1 MRTFEYPFMQVLV
14 EEGRGSFSFIPA
26 QAGFAQ
32 LRDCAVRVL
41 GRLVDGRPF
50 TFQPLLRAEDYR
62 KLPAENGFSYSGAD
76 ERLGIGWRLSFR
88 GSSDQAMLLWRCEVT
103 NCTNRP
109 ITIDKIILLEPARAG
124 QDNVDLGTGSNK
136 DLAFFVNGWQ
146 SWSRSGAYAADSRMR
161 QSRLGILQE
170 PMVLNPGTPRLH
182 SKGRFASDFFG
193 VLGSRKTR
201 AGLLL
206 GFLSQREQFGT
217 LTANLRGGAKLRLW
231 ANGDD
236 VYLDAG
242 AHLTTDWAVFTPV
255 DLDAQQPL
263 DLYLEAVAKEHGLG
277 EFPPAPAGWCSW
289 YYYYEDISEKI
300 IWENLAQIRD
310 KKDVLPLNLVQID
323 DGFEAQV
330 GDWLEFNPRFPNGV
344 AGLAGEIDKAGFT
357 PGLWLAPFIVHPN
370 SRLANEHPDWL
381 LCKSNGKLA
390 RPGFVWNSLGAAL
403 DLTVPAA
410 LEYVCKVLDVAA
422 HDWGFPYLKLD
433 FLYAAALKGVYHDRT
448 RTRAQVLRGGMEA
461 LRRTVGEE
469 TVLLGCG
476 APLGSML
483 GLVQA
488 MRIGADVSG
497 YWKPTYFGV
506 SLPIR
511 NEPHMPSAR
520 NSIQNIL
527 TRAALN
533 RRWWVNDP
541 DCLLVRSD
549 SHLNL
554 DEVRSL
560 AAVIGI
566 TGGSVLLS
574 DDMTSLQAER
584 MELAAALLPPIQ
596 DSVQVL
602 DWMDAETP
610 RKLRLDLS
618 GAMEDWHTLAYFNW
632 EDRDRQV
639 TLEAGDFRLPD
650 GEYWVRSF
658 WENKITHVKAGSPL
672 FSGSLPAHA
681 SLLLALRPCL
691 PEQAQYL
698 GSSIHISQG
707 LEVKRWTAK
716 GGKLVCDLVPN
727 RRVRGVMIDFAL
739 PKPPKQAELEGREL
753 EWENISANVY
763 RFKVDLDHKGK
774 IVLQY

>member
-1 MRTFEYPFMQVLV
+1 
-14 EEGRGSFSFIPA
+14 
-26 QAGFAQ
+26 
-32 LRDCAVRVL
+32 
-41 GRLVDGRPF
+41 
-50 TFQPLLRAEDYR
+50 
-62 KLPAENGFSYSGAD
+62 
-76 ERLGIGWRLSFR
+76 
-88 GSSDQAMLLWRCEVT
+88 MLLWRCEVS
-103 NCTNRP
+103 NRSERP
-109 ITIDKIILLEPARAG
+109 ITIEKIVLLEPARAG
-124 QDNVDLGTGSNK
+124 HDNVDVGAGSHK
-136 DLAFFVNGWQ
+136 DLAFFSNGWQ
-146 SWSRSGAYAADSRMR
+146 SWSRSGTYTADNRMR

-170 PMVLNPGTPRLH
+170 PMVLNPGTPRFH
-182 SKGRFASDFFG
+182 SKGLFASDFFG

-201 AGLLL
+201 SGILL

-217 LTANLRGGAKLRLW
+217 LTADLRGGAKLRLW

-242 AHLTTDWAVFTPV
+242 ASLTTDWAVYTLIDV
-255 DLDAQQPL
+255 DAGQPL
-263 DLYLEAVAKEHGLG
+263 ETYLEAVAEEHGLG
-277 EFPPAPAGWCSW
+277 EFPPTPAGWCSW
-289 YYYYEDISEKI
+289 YYYYENISEKI
-300 IWENLAQIRD
+300 IQDNLEQIRS
-310 KKDVLPLNLVQID
+310 KKNVLPLNLVQID

-344 AGLAGEIDKAGFT
+344 ADLAAEINTAGFT

-370 SRLANEHPDWL
+370 SWLANEHPDWL
-381 LCKSNGKLA
+381 LRKSNGKLV

-410 LEYVCKVLDVAA
+410 LEYACKVLDAAA

-497 YWKPTYFGV
+497 YWKPTYFGINR
-506 SLPIR
+506 PIR

-527 TRAALN
+527 SRAALN

-560 AAVIGI
+560 ATVISM

-574 DDMTSLQAER
+574 DDMTQLPPER
-584 MELAAALLPPIQ
+584 MELAAALLPPIREP
-596 DSVQVL
+596 VQVL
-602 DWMDAETP
+602 DWLDAQTP
-610 RKLRLDLS
+610 RKLRLDLQ
-618 GAMEDWHTLAYFNW
+618 GAAGAWHMLAFFNW
-632 EDRDRQV
+632 DDRASQV
-639 TLEAGDFRLPD
+639 TLSAGDFRLP
-650 GEYWVRSF
+650 EQAYWVRSY
-658 WENKITHVKAGSPL
+658 WDMRVWLAEADSLL
-672 FSGSLPAHA
+672 FSGILPAHA
-681 SLLLALRPCL
+681 PLLLSLRPYQAG
-691 PEQAQYL
+691 QAQFL
-698 GSSIHISQG
+698 GSSLHISQG
-707 LEVKRWTAK
+707 LEVSQWTAK
-716 GGKLVCDLVPN
+716 SGKLVCGLAPDREVGKAVLDLT
-727 RRVRGVMIDFAL
+727 I
-739 PKPPKQAELEGREL
+739 PKPPQKADLNGKELV
-753 EWENISANVY
+753 WENLPDAVY
-763 RFKVDLDHKGK
+763 RFRAAIDRTAKLT
-774 IVLQY
+774 IQY